1 MPRSNRRRHDPG
13 DDASFER
20 LLAGW
25 KRTEVRRGVE
35 WTVQPVS
42 AAQAQKPYT
51 CPGCGGQ
58 IDVGVAHLALL
69 VTDIHERHQRMAALG
84 VSFRN
89 PPVEITAGA
98 NKGGWACYLHDP
110 DGITLE
116 LLQFS
121 DQRAL
126 DLGLQNTAK
135 G

>member
-1 MPRSNRRRHDPG
+1 VPRSNRRRHDPG

-58 IDVGVAHLALL
+58 IDVGVAHL
-69 VTDIHERHQRMAALG
+69 VTWRADGVLGDAADLAARRHWHQHCWKVA
-84 VSFRN
+84 
-89 PPVEITAGA
+89 
-98 NKGGWACYLHDP
+98 
-110 DGITLE
+110 
-116 LLQFS
+116 
-121 DQRAL
+121 
-126 DLGLQNTAK
+126 
-135 G
+135 